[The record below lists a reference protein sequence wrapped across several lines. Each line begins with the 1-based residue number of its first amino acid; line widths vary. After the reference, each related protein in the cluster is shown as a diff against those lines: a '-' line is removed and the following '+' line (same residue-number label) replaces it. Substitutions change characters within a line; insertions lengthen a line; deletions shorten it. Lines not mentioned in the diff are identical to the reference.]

1 LEERAL
7 ADSDDDSDR
16 FAGTQA
22 DTLTSLV
29 AAANMAGKAMGERDH
44 ARLALVA
51 MTAERDVARS
61 NLARLAGDL
70 EAKLHDANN
79 TIRALVAPD
88 ESPHSAAKY
97 WRERQAARAEVEDL
111 TLDLEVA
118 NATIER
124 VTLVGSEHPHA
135 DTCAMELSPNED
147 YECSCWRS
155 ALEAALVP
163 HAD

>member
-1 LEERAL
+1 MSEQPIVHLG
-7 ADSDDDSDR
+7 DSGAYCR
-16 FAGTQA
+16 PCAGCDEVTQA
-22 DTLTSLV
+22 CRD
-29 AAANMAGKAMGERDH
+29 AGCG
-44 ARLALVA
+44 
-51 MTAERDVARS
+51 AEVNIDIDVL
-61 NLARLAGDL
+61 N
-70 EAKLHDANN
+70 AK
-79 TIRALVAPD
+79 IRADA
-88 ESPHSAAKY
+88 ETTRWTEKY
-97 WRERQAARAEVEDL
+97 WRERQSARAEVEDL